1 MTKPTMRPKVA
12 TSVLPLV
19 CESGINSSTTTKN
32 IAPAAKERA
41 YGKMAVMDR
50 TATAP
55 SRAPTGST
63 MADPTMVQPHV
74 NNPAIKAC
82 KTTDCD

>member
-1 MTKPTMRPKVA
+1 MTLYPKAMSRIIIMTKPTMRPRVA
-12 TSVLPLV
+12 TSVLPFV
-19 CESGINSSTTTKN
+19 CESGINSSTTTKI

-41 YGKMAVMDR
+41 YGRMAVIDK

-63 MADPTMVQPHV
+63 MADMDRIPNKRH
-74 NNPAIKAC
+74 
-82 KTTDCD
+82 